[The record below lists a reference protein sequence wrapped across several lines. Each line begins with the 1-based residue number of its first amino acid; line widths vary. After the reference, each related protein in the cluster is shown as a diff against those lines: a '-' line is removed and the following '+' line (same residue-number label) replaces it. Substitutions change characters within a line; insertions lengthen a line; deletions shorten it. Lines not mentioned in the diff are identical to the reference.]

1 MDAEL
6 RIFTK
11 GYESHLESLVR
22 NKPEEAKRTYSSP
35 GSRRKSVHDR
45 PENLVGTGVLVPANL
60 FDSIRGGMGS
70 DEKNAHLLH
79 LGLRMTP
86 SMAANGAVWSRLAH
100 FELWNYMQKR
110 WLPNT
115 GLEDKKFALFVDWRY
130 FVKNRNS
137 RRLMRH
143 GVARLWWAAELTKTT
158 DGSYHNTGTLLW
170 LPECAERQYAQY
182 PLVLKTL
189 LDFVESKK
197 RSLAKMGILK
207 HLRQDYFRP
216 LLKKFNHLGGTLQ
229 LGQLDR
235 REIMGLLGDSF
246 REIEAAAPRPAAAP

>member
-1 MDAEL
+1 MNAEL

-22 NKPEEAKRTYSSP
+22 NKPAEAKRTYCSP

-45 PENLVGTGVLVPANL
+45 PENLVGTGVLVSASL
-60 FDSIRGGMGS
+60 FPSIHGGMNR
-70 DEKNAHLLH
+70 DDKNAHLLH
-79 LGLRMTP
+79 QGLRITP
-86 SMAANGAVWSRLAH
+86 SMAANGTLWSRLAH
-100 FELWNYMQKR
+100 FELWNYMQNR
-110 WLPNT
+110 WLPDT
-115 GLEDKKFALFVDWRY
+115 GLGDDKLARFVDWRY

-143 GVARLWWAAELTKTT
+143 GVARLWWAAELTKTP

-182 PLVLKTL
+182 PLLLKTL

-229 LGQLDR
+229 LGQLGR
-235 REIMGLLGDSF
+235 GEIFSLLESSF
-246 REIEAAAPRPAAAP
+246 REIEASIPGPVATP